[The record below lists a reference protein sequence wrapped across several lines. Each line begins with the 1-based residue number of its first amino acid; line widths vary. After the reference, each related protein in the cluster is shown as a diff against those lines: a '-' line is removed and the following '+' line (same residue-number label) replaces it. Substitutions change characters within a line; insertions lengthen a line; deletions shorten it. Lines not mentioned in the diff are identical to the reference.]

1 MEGPPNLMPF
11 TGTYEDLCQGV
22 ASSGGLVVLVF
33 TADWCPPCKKLCD
46 FLPTIATDAQNVQF
60 LTANTDETTDL
71 VSHYGV
77 CSIPHVKFLKA
88 AQGGQIQELASI
100 TGIDI
105 PQMKAKIQQYGN

>member
-1 MEGPPNLMPF
+1 MDPPRNLLPF
-11 TGTYEDLCQGV
+11 NGTYEDLCQGV
-22 ASSGGLVVLVF
+22 CSSAGLYVLVF

-46 FLPTIATDAQNVQF
+46 FLPAIAVEAQNVQF
-60 LTANTDETTDL
+60 LTANTDEATDL
-71 VSHYGV
+71 VAHYGV

-105 PQMKAKIQQYGN
+105 QQMKAKIQQYGQ